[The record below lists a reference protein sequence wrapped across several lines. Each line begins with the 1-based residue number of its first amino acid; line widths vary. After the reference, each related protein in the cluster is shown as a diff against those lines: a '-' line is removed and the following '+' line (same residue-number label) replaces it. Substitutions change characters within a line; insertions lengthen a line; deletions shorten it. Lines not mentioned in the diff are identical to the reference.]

1 MRRSAA
7 AKEPGLTERQVELM
21 ISEVKSLQKGAFAG
35 WTANPVFGAL
45 LLPFGGAGALW
56 LVDLL
61 VQFGL

>member
-1 MRRSAA
+1 M
-7 AKEPGLTERQVELM
+7 LTEVRS
-21 ISEVKSLQKGAFAG
+21 INNGAFAG

-45 LLPFGGAGALW
+45 LLPFGGASVLW